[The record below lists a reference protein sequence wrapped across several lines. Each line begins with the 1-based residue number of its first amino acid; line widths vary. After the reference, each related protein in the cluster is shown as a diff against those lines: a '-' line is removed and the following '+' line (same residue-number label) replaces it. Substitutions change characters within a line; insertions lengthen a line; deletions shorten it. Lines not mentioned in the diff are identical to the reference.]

1 MTQTTVEP
9 KITAQDQRDLIRN
22 LGVERLQGAE
32 SLTVQ
37 ELSSEVSSP
46 TDPAFASMGES
57 IRRNLSGSLD
67 ADLLKTELGNTAAA
81 IARLPEVRDA
91 GVPDESQDRY
101 GAVAASGW
109 RAYEH
114 LADVGFFESV
124 EASLPRFTPDY
135 IAHTARELILADPL
149 QSELGEVGFDER
161 EKIALLM
168 NVVNNNTRLARWVP
182 TKEIPE
188 EVEFDLSF
196 VPPLHQ
202 RAVGGALLWI
212 RDLDGHLWR
221 NEVLVTDAIL
231 DDAVWRVKALLGGL
245 YVVLMAARDIADE
258 GRLTDGQLTA
268 ALTAGAAIDIISQEE
283 LMKEVY
289 YITDEMRAPRGGE

>member
-1 MTQTTVEP
+1 MPQSTVQP
-9 KITAQDQRDLIRN
+9 KITTEDQRDLIRN
-22 LGVERLQGAE
+22 LGVERLRGAE
-32 SLTVQ
+32 SVTLQ
-37 ELSSEVSSP
+37 ELGGEISSR

-57 IRRNLSGSLD
+57 IRRNLSDSLD
-67 ADLLKTELGNTAAA
+67 ADLLKTELTNTATE
-81 IARLPEVRDA
+81 ITRLPKIRAA
-91 GVPDESQDRY
+91 GIPNESGHSYR
-101 GAVAASGW
+101 AAAAPGW

-114 LADVGFFESV
+114 LVEVGFFESV
-124 EASLPRFTPDY
+124 EESLPRFTPEY

-182 TKEIPE
+182 TREIPE
-188 EVEFDLSF
+188 DVEFDLSS

-221 NEVLVTDAIL
+221 NEVLVTDEIL
-231 DDAVWRVKALLGGL
+231 DDAVWRAKALLGGL

-258 GRLTDGQLTA
+258 DQLSDGQLTA

-283 LMKEVY
+283 LMREVY
-289 YITDEMRAPRGGE
+289 YITDEMRTPRGGR